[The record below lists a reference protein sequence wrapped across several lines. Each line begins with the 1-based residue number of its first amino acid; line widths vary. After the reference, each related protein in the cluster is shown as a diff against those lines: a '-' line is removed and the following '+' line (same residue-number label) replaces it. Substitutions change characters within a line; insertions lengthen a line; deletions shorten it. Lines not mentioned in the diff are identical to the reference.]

1 MKQCTTDY
9 VIAMAVRPVAISFI
23 AVRFIT
29 KPINM
34 EYLRF
39 FDVKLHFLK
48 SNCMAGDSHVGSLKP
63 PRNDKLDR

>member
-1 MKQCTTDY
+1 MKHRATDY
-9 VIAMAVRPVAISFI
+9 IIARAVRPVAISCT

-29 KPINM
+29 RPINM

-48 SNCMAGDSHVGSLKP
+48 SNCIAGDSHAGSL
-63 PRNDKLDR
+63 RLLGMIS